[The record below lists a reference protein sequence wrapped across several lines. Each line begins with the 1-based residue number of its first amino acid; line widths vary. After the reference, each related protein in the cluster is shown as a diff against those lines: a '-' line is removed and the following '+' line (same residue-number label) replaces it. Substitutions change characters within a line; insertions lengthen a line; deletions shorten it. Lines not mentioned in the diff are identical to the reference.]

1 MEYFMITGGHPLEG
15 IAPVHGAK
23 NSALPILAATLL
35 AKGESVIH
43 NCPDL
48 TDVQTALDILE
59 NLGCRVRREGDTVM
73 VDTSCA
79 QGTRI
84 PDHLMS
90 RMRASVLFLGALLA
104 REGCA
109 EAGWPGGC
117 ALGARPID
125 LHLAAFQA
133 LGARVEDREEHII
146 CRGRTLHGTRLTL
159 PIPSVGATEN
169 AMLAACGAEG
179 VTILQ
184 NPAREPEIAD
194 LQGFL
199 QAMGADVE
207 GAGTD
212 RILIRGGRPLR
223 PASYRVMADRIVTA
237 TYLCSVASA
246 GGEGIFTGTDG
257 GHLLPVLEALTAAGC
272 TIRREPGRILIRK
285 DRPLAAVHIT
295 TGPYPAFPTDAQ
307 PLLAAALAGGVGE
320 STITETI
327 FDRRFR
333 YVQGLDALGAEIC
346 LEGNT
351 ARITGRPLHG
361 GQVTA
366 PDLRGGAAL
375 VIAAL
380 GAEGES
386 RITGL
391 SHIQRGY
398 EGLEDT
404 LQMLGASI
412 RRTKDKGT

>member
-1 MEYFMITGGHPLEG
+1 MEYFAITGGHPLEG
-15 IAPVHGAK
+15 TAAVHGAK

-35 AKGESVIH
+35 ARGESVLH

-48 TDVQTALDILE
+48 TDVQTALDILQC
-59 NLGCRVRREGDTVM
+59 LGCRVHREGDTVL

-79 QGTRI
+79 HGTRI
-84 PDHLMS
+84 PDDLMGK
-90 RMRASVLFLGALLA
+90 MRASVLFLGALLA
-104 REGCA
+104 REGHA

-133 LGARVEDREEHII
+133 LGADVQDREERII
-146 CRGRTLHGTRLTL
+146 CRGRTLYGTRLTL

-184 NPAREPEIAD
+184 NPAREPEIVD

-199 QAMGADVE
+199 QAMGACVE
-207 GAGTD
+207 GAGTN
-212 RILIRGGRPLR
+212 RIVIRGGRPLR
-223 PASYRVMADRIVTA
+223 PAVYRVMADRIVTA

-257 GHLLPVLEALTAAGC
+257 RHLLPVLEALTAAGC
-272 TIRREPGRILIRK
+272 TIRREPGRIMLRK
-285 DRPLAAVHIT
+285 DRPLGGVHIT
-295 TGPYPAFPTDAQ
+295 TGPYPSFPTDAQ
-307 PLLAAALAGGVGE
+307 PLLAAALAGGAGE

-333 YVQGLDALGAEIC
+333 YLRGLEALGADIC

-351 ARITGRPLHG
+351 ARITGRTLRG
-361 GQVTA
+361 GTA
-366 PDLRGGAAL
+366 QAADLRGGAAL

-398 EGLEDT
+398 QGLEDT
-404 LQMLGASI
+404 LQQLGASI

>member
-1 MEYFMITGGHPLEG
+1 MEYFAVTGGHPLEG
-15 IAPVHGAK
+15 TAPVHGAK

-35 AKGESVIH
+35 ARGECVLH

-48 TDVQTALDILE
+48 TDVRTALEILTC
-59 NLGCRVRREGDTVM
+59 LGCGVRRENDTLL

-79 QGTRI
+79 HGTRI
-84 PDHLMS
+84 PDSLMGK
-90 RMRASVLFLGALLA
+90 MRASVLFLGALLA
-104 REGCA
+104 REGRA

-133 LGARVEDREEHII
+133 LGAQVRDQNEHIL
-146 CRGRTLHGTRLTL
+146 CRGRTLYGTRLTL

-212 RILIRGGRPLR
+212 TIIIRGGRPLR

-246 GGEGIFTGTDG
+246 GGEGIFIGTDG
-257 GHLLPVLEALTAAGC
+257 SHLLPVLEALTAAGC
-272 TIRREPGRILIRK
+272 AIRREPGRIILRK
-285 DRPLAAVHIT
+285 DRPMTGVHIT

-307 PLLAAALAGGVGE
+307 PLLAAALAGGRGE

-333 YVQGLDALGAEIC
+333 YVQGLSTLGADIC
-346 LEGNT
+346 LTGNT
-351 ARITGRPLHG
+351 ARITGRPLRG
-361 GQVTA
+361 GTVRA

-391 SHIQRGY
+391 HHIQRGY

-404 LQMLGASI
+404 LQKLGASI
-412 RRTKDKGT
+412 RTVKE

>member
-1 MEYFMITGGHPLEG
+1 MEYFAVTGGRPLEG
-15 IAPVHGAK
+15 SAVIHGAK

-35 AKGESVIH
+35 ARGESVIH

-48 TDVQTALDILE
+48 ADVTAALDILTC
-59 NLGCRVRREGDTVM
+59 LGCRVRREEDTVL

-79 QGTRI
+79 GGYRV
-84 PDHLMS
+84 PHNLMG

-104 REGCA
+104 REGRA

-117 ALGARPID
+117 SLGARPID
-125 LHLAAFQA
+125 LHLAAFRA
-133 LGARVEDREEHII
+133 LGAQVRDGHETIF
-146 CRGRTLHGTRLTL
+146 CRGRTLQGTRLTL

-207 GAGTD
+207 GAGTE
-212 RILIRGGRPLR
+212 RIIIRGGRPLR
-223 PASYRVMADRIVTA
+223 PAVYRVMADRIVTA

-246 GGEGIFTGTDG
+246 GGRGEFTGTDG
-257 GHLLPVLEALTAAGC
+257 SHLLPVLEALAAAGC
-272 TIRREPGRILIRK
+272 TIRREPDRVTIRR
-285 DRPLAAVHIT
+285 DRPLGGVSIT
-295 TGPYPAFPTDAQ
+295 TGPYPGFPTDAQ

-333 YVQGLDALGAEIC
+333 YLQGLETMGASIR

-351 ARITGRPLHG
+351 ARITGRPLRG
-361 GQVTA
+361 GQTHA
-366 PDLRGGAAL
+366 ADLRGGAAL

-391 SHIQRGY
+391 SHIDRGY
-398 EGLEDT
+398 QGLEDT
-404 LQMLGASI
+404 LQKLGASI

>member
-1 MEYFMITGGHPLEG
+1 MEYFAVTGGHPLEG
-15 IAPVHGAK
+15 TVAVHGAK

-35 AKGESVIH
+35 ARGESVLH

-48 TDVQTALDILE
+48 TDIAVALDILRS
-59 NLGCRVRREGDTVM
+59 LGCRVRREGATVL
-73 VDTSCA
+73 VDTTWA
-79 QGTRI
+79 GGHRV
-84 PDHLMS
+84 PDGLMGK
-90 RMRASVLFLGALLA
+90 MRASVLFLGALLA
-104 REGCA
+104 REGRG

-125 LHLAAFQA
+125 LHLKAFQA
-133 LGARVEDREEHII
+133 LGAQVWDHSGHLT
-146 CRGRTLHGTRLTL
+146 CRGRSLQGTRLTL

-212 RILIRGGRPLR
+212 QIIIRGGRPLR
-223 PASYRVMADRIVTA
+223 PAVHRIMADRIVTA
-237 TYLCSVASA
+237 TYLCAVASA
-246 GGEGIFTGTDG
+246 GGQGEFLGTDG
-257 GHLLPVLEALTAAGC
+257 RDLLPVLEALAAAGC
-272 TIRREPGRILIRK
+272 TIRREPGKVHIRK
-285 DRPLAAVHIT
+285 KGHLGGVSVT

-307 PLLAAALAGGVGE
+307 PLLAAALAGGRGE

-333 YVQGLDALGAEIC
+333 YTQGLETMGAAIR
-346 LEGNT
+346 LDGTT
-351 ARITGRPLHG
+351 AHITGRPLRG
-361 GQVTA
+361 GRVRA
-366 PDLRGGAAL
+366 DDLRGGAAL

-391 SHIQRGY
+391 SHIDRGY
-398 EGLEDT
+398 EGLEVP
-404 LQMLGASI
+404 LQTLGATI
-412 RRTKDKGT
+412 RRTKDRGT

>member
-1 MEYFMITGGHPLEG
+1 MEYFAVTGGHPLEG
-15 IAPVHGAK
+15 TAAVHGAK
-23 NSALPILAATLL
+23 NSALPILAAALL
-35 AKGESVIH
+35 ARGESVIH

-48 TDVQTALDILE
+48 TDVDTALEILTC
-59 NLGCRVRREGDTVM
+59 LGCRARREGRTLL

-79 QGTRI
+79 HGTHI
-84 PDHLMS
+84 PDRLMG

-104 REGCA
+104 REGRA

-133 LGARVEDREEHII
+133 LGARVRDHAEHIS
-146 CRGRTLHGTRLTL
+146 CRGRTLRGTRLTL

-199 QAMGADVE
+199 QAMGAHVE

-212 RILIRGGRPLR
+212 TITICGGRPLR
-223 PASYRVMADRIVTA
+223 PAVYRVMADRIVTA

-257 GHLLPVLEALTAAGC
+257 SHLRPVLEALTAAGC
-272 TIRREPGRILIRK
+272 AIRREPGRVIIRAR
-285 DRPLAAVHIT
+285 RPLGRVHIT

-333 YVQGLDALGAEIC
+333 YVQGLNTLGADIC

-361 GQVTA
+361 GRVTA

-375 VIAAL
+375 VVAAL

-386 RITGL
+386 RIAGL
-391 SHIQRGY
+391 HHIQRGY

-404 LQMLGASI
+404 LQTLGASI
-412 RRTKDKGT
+412 RTVQE

>member
-1 MEYFMITGGHPLEG
+1 MEYFAVTGGRPLEG
-15 IAPVHGAK
+15 SVAVHGAK

-35 AKGESVIH
+35 ARGESVIH

-48 TDVQTALDILE
+48 TDVQTALDILTC
-59 NLGCRVRREGDTVM
+59 LGCRVQREGNTLL

-79 QGTRI
+79 HGIRV
-84 PDHLMS
+84 PDGLMG

-104 REGCA
+104 REGRA

-133 LGARVEDREEHII
+133 LGAQVRDSGETIV
-146 CRGRTLHGTRLTL
+146 CRGRTLQGARLTF

-207 GAGTD
+207 GAGTE
-212 RILIRGGRPLR
+212 RIIIRGGRPLR
-223 PASYRVMADRIVTA
+223 PASYWVMADRIVTA

-257 GHLLPVLEALTAAGC
+257 SHLLPVLEALAAAGC
-272 TIRREPGRILIRK
+272 AIRREPGRIILRK
-285 DRPLAAVHIT
+285 DRPLGSVHIT

-307 PLLAAALAGGVGE
+307 PLLAAALAGGAGE

-333 YVQGLDALGAEIC
+333 YVQGLNALGGSVR

-351 ARITGRPLHG
+351 AHITGRPLHG

-391 SHIQRGY
+391 THMDRGY
-398 EGLEDT
+398 QGLEDT
-404 LQMLGASI
+404 LQKLGASI

>member
-15 IAPVHGAK
+15 TAPVHGAK

-35 AKGESVIH
+35 ARGESILH

-48 TDVQTALDILE
+48 TDVHTALDILTS
-59 NLGCRVRREGDTVM
+59 LGCRVRREGETLL

-79 QGTRI
+79 DGTRI
-84 PDHLMS
+84 PDDLMGN
-90 RMRASVLFLGALLA
+90 MRASVLFLGALLA
-104 REGCA
+104 REGHA

-125 LHLAAFQA
+125 LHLTAFQA
-133 LGARVEDREEHII
+133 LGAQVQDRDQHII

-184 NPAREPEIAD
+184 NPACEPEIAD

-212 RILIRGGRPLR
+212 RIIIRGGRPLR
-223 PASYRVMADRIVTA
+223 PAVYRVMADRIVTA

-257 GHLLPVLEALTAAGC
+257 SHLLPVLEALTAAGC
-272 TIRREPGRILIRK
+272 TIRREPGRVILRK
-285 DRPLAAVHIT
+285 DRPLTGVSVT

-307 PLLAAALAGGVGE
+307 PLLAAALAGGRGE
-320 STITETI
+320 SAITETI

-333 YVQGLDALGAEIC
+333 YVQGLQALGADIS

-351 ARITGRPLHG
+351 ARITGRTLSG
-361 GQVTA
+361 GTA
-366 PDLRGGAAL
+366 QAADLRGGAAL

-391 SHIQRGY
+391 HHIQRGY
-398 EGLEDT
+398 QGLEDT
-404 LQMLGASI
+404 LQTLGASI

>member
-1 MEYFMITGGHPLEG
+1 MG
-15 IAPVHGAK
+15 K
-23 NSALPILAATLL
+23 
-35 AKGESVIH
+35 
-43 NCPDL
+43 
-48 TDVQTALDILE
+48 
-59 NLGCRVRREGDTVM
+59 
-73 VDTSCA
+73 
-79 QGTRI
+79 
-84 PDHLMS
+84 
-90 RMRASVLFLGALLA
+90 MRASVLFLGALLA
-104 REGCA
+104 REGQA

-133 LGARVEDREEHII
+133 LGAQVRDHQEHII
-146 CRGRTLHGTRLTL
+146 CRGRTLHGARLTL

-169 AMLAACGAEG
+169 AILAACGAEG

-212 RILIRGGRPLR
+212 RIIIRGGRPLR
-223 PASYRVMADRIVTA
+223 PATYRVMADRIVTA

-257 GHLLPVLEALTAAGC
+257 SHLLPVLEALAAAGC
-272 TIRREPGRILIRK
+272 TIHREPGRVMIRR
-285 DRPLAAVHIT
+285 DRPMGGAHIT

-307 PLLAAALAGGVGE
+307 PLLAAALAGGTGE

-333 YVQGLDALGAEIC
+333 YVQGLNTLGAEIC

-351 ARITGRPLHG
+351 ARIKGRPLRG
-361 GQVTA
+361 GAVQA

-386 RITGL
+386 RIAGL
-391 SHIQRGY
+391 PHIHRGY
-398 EGLEDT
+398 QDLEGTLEK
-404 LQMLGASI
+404 LGASI
-412 RRTKDKGT
+412 RIVKE

>member
-1 MEYFMITGGHPLEG
+1 MEYFAVTGGRPLEG
-15 IAPVHGAK
+15 TAAIHGAK
-23 NSALPILAATLL
+23 NSVLPILAATLL
-35 AKGESVIH
+35 ARGESVLH

-48 TDVQTALDILE
+48 TDVQTALDILQC
-59 NLGCRVRREGDTVM
+59 LGGTVRREGSTLL
-73 VDTSCA
+73 VDTTWA
-79 QGTRI
+79 DGTRI
-84 PDHLMS
+84 PDHLMGK
-90 RMRASVLFLGALLA
+90 MRASVLFLGALLA
-104 REGCA
+104 REGRA

-125 LHLAAFQA
+125 LHLAAFQT
-133 LGARVEDREEHII
+133 LGAQVRERHEHIL
-146 CRGRTLHGTRLTL
+146 CRGRSLRGTRLTL

-179 VTILQ
+179 VTILR

-207 GAGTD
+207 GAGTE
-212 RILIRGGRPLR
+212 RIIIRGGRPLR
-223 PASYRVMADRIVTA
+223 PASYRVMSDRIVTA
-237 TYLCSVASA
+237 TCLCSVASA
-246 GGEGIFTGTDG
+246 GGEGIFTGADG
-257 GHLLPVLEALTAAGC
+257 SHLLPVLEALTAAGC
-272 TIRREPGRILIRK
+272 SVRREPGRVILRK
-285 DRPLAAVHIT
+285 DRPLGSVHIT

-307 PLLAAALAGGVGE
+307 PLLAAALAGGTGE

-333 YVQGLDALGAEIC
+333 YIQGLNILGADIC

-351 ARITGRPLHG
+351 ARIKGRPLRG
-361 GQVTA
+361 GTVQA

-398 EGLEDT
+398 QGLEDT
-404 LQMLGASI
+404 LRTLGASI
-412 RRTKDKGT
+412 RTVKE